1 MATIKVID
9 NYEID
14 IDSNKN
20 YTAQKFIK
28 MYINPKDETYKEIPQ
43 YRVIGYYSSVSSCLK
58 AIYSDMCIKKAEKKD
73 SITVKEWINICSKCE
88 KTIESVIINEVGDII

>member
-28 MYINPKDETYKEIPQ
+28 MYINLKDETYKEIP
-43 YRVIGYYSSVSSCLK
+43 
-58 AIYSDMCIKKAEKKD
+58 
-73 SITVKEWINICSKCE
+73 NIE
-88 KTIESVIINEVGDII
+88 L

>member
-14 IDSNKN
+14 IDLNKN

-28 MYINPKDETYKEIPQ
+28 
-43 YRVIGYYSSVSSCLK
+43 
-58 AIYSDMCIKKAEKKD
+58 CI
-73 SITVKEWINICSKCE
+73 
-88 KTIESVIINEVGDII
+88 